1 MYILFIQF
9 LKVNPHVKYL
19 LALIRVYLGWTWL
32 KAGLGKIKEGNFDAS
47 GFLKGALSQTTGE
60 HPGVQGWW
68 GHFIETVAL
77 PNVEFFNI
85 LVPWGEFLVGLALI
99 LGLFTTFATLMG
111 VIMNFSYM
119 FSGTTS
125 TNPQML
131 LLEIFILIAGFNA
144 AKIGV
149 DYWILPFVKENFLKR
164 DTQNSSA

>member
-1 MYILFIQF
+1 MFIQF
-9 LKVNPHVKYL
+9 LKVNPYVKYL
-19 LALIRVYLGWTWL
+19 LTLIRVYLGWTWL
-32 KAGLGKIKEGNFDAS
+32 KAGLGKITEGNFDAS

-60 HPGVQGWW
+60 HPAVQGWW

-149 DYWILPFVKENFLKR
+149 DYWILPFLKEKFLNR
-164 DTQNSSA
+164 ESQNIAA

>member
-1 MYILFIQF
+1 MFIQF

-19 LALIRVYLGWTWL
+19 LTLIRIYLGWTWL
-32 KAGLGKIKEGNFDAS
+32 KAGFGKITEGKFDAS
-47 GFLKGALSQTTGE
+47 GFLKGALSKTTGE
-60 HPGVQGWW
+60 HPAVQGWW
-68 GHFIETVAL
+68 GNFIETIAL

-85 LVPWGEFLVGLALI
+85 LVPWGEFLVGLALL

-131 LLEIFILIAGFNA
+131 LLEIIILIAGFNA

-149 DYWILPFVKENFLKR
+149 DYWILPFVKEKFLNR
-164 DTQNSSA
+164 EPQNLTT